1 MLLVVNFAL
10 IAESSAGQTVR
21 TNRSRE
27 RAHALHFI
35 RRYVLIAAC
44 LLSSLLAGNA
54 LARAAAGP
62 HSEVDLVSESSSI
75 APGRS
80 FWVGLHFKIEP
91 LWHIYWVNP
100 GDSGEPPAVQWNL
113 PRGFRAGQIE
123 WPAPER
129 IKAFTLINYGYQG
142 DVLLPVLM
150 HAAASFKPGSK
161 VNLAATV
168 KWLVCKDECIP
179 AQGQLSLSL
188 PVEKSF
194 SRPSPAARALFERTW
209 VRLPKPAPPGWKVSA
224 VSEQNDFILS
234 IDSGKPESGAIFFP
248 LESEQIKNTAPQ
260 EVLVRGRR
268 LRLRLRKSDQLLK
281 PLPVLNGVVVFPS
294 GPALV
299 VHARVEPAP
308 RKAARPS
315 RGT

>member
-1 MLLVVNFAL
+1 MNC
-10 IAESSAGQTVR
+10 SSTEKSFTGQTVQP
-21 TNRSRE
+21 NCKQDH
-27 RAHALHFI
+27 AHAVYFI
-35 RRYVLIAAC
+35 CRCAFIAAC
-44 LLSSLLAGNA
+44 LLISILAGNI
-54 LARAAAGP
+54 AAKAVVGP
-62 HSEVDLVSESSSI
+62 HTEVDLISERSAI
-75 APGRS
+75 APGRP
-80 FWVGLHFKIEP
+80 FWVGLHFKMEP
-91 LWHIYWVNP
+91 GWHIYWVNP

-123 WPAPER
+123 WPAPQR

-150 HAAASFKPGSK
+150 HAPASFKPGSK

-194 SRPSPAARALFERTW
+194 SRPSPAAQALFERAW
-209 VRLPKPAPPGWKVSA
+209 SRLPKPAPPGWKVNA
-224 VSEQNDFILS
+224 LAEQNDFILA

-248 LESEQIKNTAPQ
+248 LESEQIKNAAPQ
-260 EVLVRGRR
+260 EVLARGRI

-294 GPALV
+294 GPAFV

-308 RKAARPS
+308 RSAPRPS
-315 RGT
+315 RKT